1 MNFPRKIATSVFDTL
16 KKVDFRSKIKSLR
29 ILRDRVQAKRYAKA
43 VTTFR
48 RFAWTRSA
56 DTIS

>member
-16 KKVDFRSKIKSLR
+16 KRVDFRSKIKSLR
-29 ILRDRVQAKRYAKA
+29 RFRDCVQAKRYAKA

-48 RFAWTRSA
+48 RFAWTPCA